1 MSERKKIG
9 KIIAIAVAAI
19 LVIML
24 IGSALWIFMLSRPAQ
39 SDTEQRVKVGPIYET
54 EEFTVNL
61 SESLNHY
68 IKAKFALEMENEK
81 VHKELQEKLHL
92 LQDTIIMVLS
102 GQSLETMSTV
112 PGKESLKN
120 ILIKEINGFL
130 DNGKVIKIYY
140 KTFIFS

>member
-9 KIIAIAVAAI
+9 KIIAIAVAAV

-24 IGSALWIFMLSRPAQ
+24 VASAVWIFILSRPAEA
-39 SDTEQRVKVGPIYET
+39 DTEQNAKVGPIYET

-68 IKAKFALEMENEK
+68 IKARFALEMENEK
-81 VHKELQEKLHL
+81 VHEELQEKLHL

-102 GQSLETMSTV
+102 GQKLEIMSTV
-112 PGKESLKN
+112 QGKESLKS
-120 ILIKEINGFL
+120 ILIKEINRFL
-130 DNGKVIKIYY
+130 DKGKVIKIYY